1 LLVGNPDK
9 CFSDSTLTPVPCA
22 PMNREQTLGMLY
34 DLSLTI
40 GGELH
45 LDSLLQKTLRR
56 LLFHAAVPVGVI
68 FTDQESTE
76 SGVAA
81 RLAAAIGDPRLV
93 EHYGERFNLPAGLLG
108 DKSELL
114 DDTSLLAPLSLG
126 QNYTHCLRLPV
137 DTQTSILLLA
147 LAPVE
152 SLQALTQ
159 VFQPVQANLAKA
171 ITLCRNNEKLIRSLT
186 AERDDAQAELAATLA
201 RSERKRIFLDSLYKT
216 IPDLV
221 WVKDPNGVYLSC
233 NPTFSRLYNASADEI
248 VGRRDEDFV
257 SKELAEFFRRNDQ
270 AAMAADR
277 PSINEEWLTFAD
289 NRYRGLFET
298 IKTPMR
304 DNDGHLIGVLG
315 IAREITERR
324 RIEEALRASEAELGQ
339 HRQHLEQLVAERT
352 AALAAAKARLEQ
364 TQFAMGQAGIGIH
377 WIVPV
382 TGKLFYVNQA
392 AADMLGYSVEELLKL
407 GIEDLDPGLAPGDF
421 AKDPQNGKASF
432 DTVFKH
438 RQGHLVPVNVSVD
451 HRPTGEDED
460 RYIISFVR
468 DISERQRIEQ
478 QLREAKEAAELA
490 TQAKSSFL
498 ANMSHEIRTPMNA
511 ILGSAHL
518 LRRTGLNSEQ
528 STQLGRIESAGQ
540 HLLAVINDIL
550 DLSKIEAGKF
560 QLEEAPLALD
570 PLVAEVA
577 QMLANGARG
586 KGLEVR
592 TEVAGMPHCLLGD
605 ATRLRQALLNY
616 ANNAIKF
623 TDHGSICLRAR
634 LLEEDATSVLVRL
647 EVSDTGIG
655 IEPAVLARLF
665 SPFEQADTSTSRKYG
680 GTGLGLTIARHIAEL
695 MGGAV
700 GAESTPGVGSTF
712 WITAR
717 LKRQPVEIQAQQAAE
732 NATDVET
739 GLRREFAGSR
749 ILLVEDNAINRDV
762 ATMLLEDV
770 GLTID
775 IAKDGIEAVEQVGR
789 HAYALIL
796 MDMQMPR
803 LDGIGAT
810 QRIRQLP
817 QGRSLPI
824 LAMTAN
830 VFAED
835 RNNCLAAGMNDF
847 VSKPV
852 DPDLLYATLLRWL
865 RRGNMAASSAE
876 LR

>member
-1 LLVGNPDK
+1 
-9 CFSDSTLTPVPCA
+9 
-22 PMNREQTLGMLY
+22 MNREQVLDILY

-40 GGELH
+40 GSELDV
-45 LDSLLQKTLRR
+45 DSLLQKTLQR
-56 LLFHAAVPVGVI
+56 LLLHTAFPVGVV
-68 FTDQESTE
+68 FTDQEGTE
-76 SGVAA
+76 FGVAA
-81 RLAAAIGDPRLV
+81 RLEAAIGDHLLV
-93 EHYGERFNLPAGLLG
+93 ERCGERFNLPDGLLG
-108 DKSELL
+108 DKVELL
-114 DDTSLLAPLSLG
+114 DAATLLAPLSLD
-126 QNYTHCLRLPV
+126 QNYAHCLRLPV
-137 DTQTSILLLA
+137 DSQTSFLLLA
-147 LAPVE
+147 PAPVE
-152 SLQALTQ
+152 SPLPLTQ
-159 VFQPVQANLAKA
+159 IFQPVLANLAKA
-171 ITLCRNNEKLIRSLT
+171 ITLCRNNERLTHSLAT
-186 AERDDAQAELAATLA
+186 ERNDAQAVRLA
-201 RSERKRIFLDSLYKT
+201 RSERERVFLDSLYET

-233 NPTFSRLYNASADEI
+233 NPTFSRLYNTSADEI
-248 VGRRDEDFV
+248 IGRRDEDFV

-270 AAMAADR
+270 VAVAADGPR
-277 PSINEEWLTFAD
+277 INEEWLTFAD

-324 RIEEALRASEAELGQ
+324 RVEEALRASEAELAE
-339 HRQHLEQLVAERT
+339 HRQHLENLVAERT

-392 AADMLGYSVEELLKL
+392 AADMLGYSVDELLKL
-407 GIEDLDPGLAPGDF
+407 GIEDLDPRLAPGDF
-421 AKDPQNGKASF
+421 AKDPQNGEASF

-438 RQGHLVPVNVSVD
+438 RQGHLVPVNVTID
-451 HRPTGEDED
+451 HRPTGEEED
-460 RYIISFVR
+460 RFIISFVR

-518 LRRTGLNSEQ
+518 LRRTGLNNEQ
-528 STQLGRIESAGQ
+528 STQIGRIESAGQ

-560 QLEEAPLALD
+560 QLEETPLALD
-570 PLVAEVA
+570 LLVTEVA
-577 QMLANGARG
+577 QMLLNGARD

-623 TDHGSICLRAR
+623 TEHGSLCLRAR

-665 SPFEQADTSTSRKYG
+665 SPFEQADASTTRKYG
-680 GTGLGLTIARHIAEL
+680 GTGLGLAIAQHIAQL

-717 LKRQPVEIQAQQAAE
+717 LKRQPMEIRAPQINDSADDIE
-732 NATDVET
+732 AT
-739 GLRREFAGSR
+739 LRRDFSGSR
-749 ILLVEDNAINRDV
+749 ILLVEDDEINREV
-762 ATMLLEDV
+762 AIMQLEDA
-770 GLTID
+770 GLLVD
-775 IAKDGIEAVEQVGR
+775 IAKDGIEAIEQVER

-803 LDGIGAT
+803 LDGVDAT

-835 RNNCLAAGMNDF
+835 KNNCLAAGMNDF

-852 DPDLLYATLLRWL
+852 NPDLLYATLLRWL
-865 RRGNMAASSAE
+865 RRT
-876 LR
+876 